1 MGALGGFRYREIA
14 KRLKHLGASSS
25 SQAAQN

>member
-14 KRLKHLGASSS
+14 NRLKHLGLVFHRQEPA
-25 SQAAQN
+25 